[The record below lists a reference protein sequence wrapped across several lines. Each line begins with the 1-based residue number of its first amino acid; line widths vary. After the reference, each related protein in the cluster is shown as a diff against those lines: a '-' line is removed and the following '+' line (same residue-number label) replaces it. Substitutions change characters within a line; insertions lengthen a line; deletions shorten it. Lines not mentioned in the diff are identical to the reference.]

1 MEADILAKGI
11 TPESLNWPKY
21 AKNWYFAHGGRL
33 DLETKKLAHGSKLE
47 RVIQRF
53 SYANSWLSILD
64 SLRKEQTEYQD
75 MIDIIQ
81 G

>member
-1 MEADILAKGI
+1 MQQSLDID
-11 TPESLNWPKY
+11 SHRY
-21 AKNWYFAHGGRL
+21 DHSR
-33 DLETKKLAHGSKLE
+33 
-47 RVIQRF
+47 
-53 SYANSWLSILD
+53 LSILD

>member
-1 MEADILAKGI
+1 MQQYLM
-11 TPESLNWPKY
+11 
-21 AKNWYFAHGGRL
+21 
-33 DLETKKLAHGSKLE
+33 
-47 RVIQRF
+47 VIDM
-53 SYANSWLSILD
+53 ANSRLSILD

>member
-1 MEADILAKGI
+1 M
-11 TPESLNWPKY
+11 
-21 AKNWYFAHGGRL
+21 
-33 DLETKKLAHGSKLE
+33 
-47 RVIQRF
+47 VIDM
-53 SYANSWLSILD
+53 ANSRLNILD

>member
-1 MEADILAKGI
+1 M
-11 TPESLNWPKY
+11 
-21 AKNWYFAHGGRL
+21 
-33 DLETKKLAHGSKLE
+33 
-47 RVIQRF
+47 VIDM
-53 SYANSWLSILD
+53 ANSRLRILD

>member
-1 MEADILAKGI
+1 MQQSLDIDGHRYI
-11 TPESLNWPKY
+11 
-21 AKNWYFAHGGRL
+21 
-33 DLETKKLAHGSKLE
+33 DM
-47 RVIQRF
+47 
-53 SYANSWLSILD
+53 ANSRFSILD